1 MRGICMYVYMCVRHP
16 DCHHRR
22 KTWNGRDEGGWGV
35 HGCVRHPDCTT
46 LAQKKRPP
54 GRRYS
59 LLYTRTCTYTYT
71 IQTGELHARVA
82 GSVVGSVSYCIRRIR
97 TYVEDVRRRRPE
109 RGGDTYTRGCACECG
124 CVVWCVWCV
133 WGGGRRFDV
142 PTGKGRRHEKPDKS
156 RNKRLNLSRS

>member
-46 LAQKKRPP
+46 LAQKKKASRPP
-54 GRRYS
+54 LLSSTRVHVHIHIQYRLASSTPVLRGASLVVYHIVYVVYACMWRMCGAGGPKGRGHVH
-59 LLYTRTCTYTYT
+59 
-71 IQTGELHARVA
+71 TGVCVRVW
-82 GSVVGSVSYCIRRIR
+82 V
-97 TYVEDVRRRRPE
+97 
-109 RGGDTYTRGCACECG
+109 CG
-124 CVVWCVWCV
+124 VVWCV